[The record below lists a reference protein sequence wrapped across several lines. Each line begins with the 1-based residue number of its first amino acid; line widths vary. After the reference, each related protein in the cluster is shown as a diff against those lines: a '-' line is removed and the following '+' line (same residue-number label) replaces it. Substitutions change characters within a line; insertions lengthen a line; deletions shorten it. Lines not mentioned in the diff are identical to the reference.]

1 MCLYCR
7 SKGGLGTLEGSRHR
21 ILPNGTLEISDT
33 KLQDQGTYV
42 CVASN
47 VIGRDEKEVQLQV
60 KGQSLEQVLH

>member
-1 MCLYCR
+1 MI
-7 SKGGLGTLEGSRHR
+7 H
-21 ILPNGTLEISDT
+21 PNGTLEISDT

-47 VIGRDEKEVQLQV
+47 VIGRDEKEVQLEV